1 MGFKLERFGYCCWA
15 FWVVIWDWDLV
26 FMVFV
31 AFEGFWE
38 YAPRFRLFRVWPFI
52 YWYSV
57 GGFSRAM
64 CFAFR

>member
-31 AFEGFWE
+31 AFEGVWE
-38 YAPRFRLFRVWPFI
+38 FAPRFRLFRVWLFI
-52 YWYSV
+52 Y
-57 GGFSRAM
+57 
-64 CFAFR
+64 